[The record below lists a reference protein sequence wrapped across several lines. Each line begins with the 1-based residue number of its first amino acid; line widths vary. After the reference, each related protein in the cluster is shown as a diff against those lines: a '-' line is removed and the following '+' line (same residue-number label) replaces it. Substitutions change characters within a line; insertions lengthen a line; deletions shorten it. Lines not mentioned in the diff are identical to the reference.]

1 MRTERSSQLS
11 YEPSTV
17 LWPLE
22 PEDIVHFDFII
33 LLLLESFVK
42 SFYLPAKQTHGGHSV
57 VKPNAA
63 GRYIL
68 SGTVVQEPVIEC
80 EDLDGN
86 NVQLL
91 YCMIEDCN
99 GEVWGYAYEMDNLD
113 DVPPVNQSVILIMNC
128 NGTPDD
134 NFDDIIEDIL
144 WCNCAAE
151 ED

>member
-1 MRTERSSQLS
+1 MKSILKSLKQSARSMAV
-11 YEPSTV
+11 TV
-17 LWPLE
+17 AAVFLMAA
-22 PEDIVHFDFII
+22 IFA
-33 LLLLESFVK
+33 
-42 SFYLPAKQTHGGHSV
+42 LPIPTASAAAA

-80 EDLDGN
+80 EDLDRN
-86 NVQLL
+86 NIQLL

-99 GEVWGYAYEMDNLD
+99 GEVWGYAYEMDNLN
-113 DVPPVNQSVILIMNC
+113 DVPPMYQSVTLIMNC

-144 WCNCAAE
+144 WCNCESVAE
-151 ED
+151 DD

>member
-1 MRTERSSQLS
+1 MKSILKSLKQS
-11 YEPSTV
+11 ANSIVVTV
-17 LWPLE
+17 AAVFLMAA
-22 PEDIVHFDFII
+22 IFA
-33 LLLLESFVK
+33 
-42 SFYLPAKQTHGGHSV
+42 LPIPTASAAGTNS

-86 NVQLL
+86 NIQLL

-99 GEVWGYAYEMDNLD
+99 GEVWGYAYEMDNLN
-113 DVPPVNQSVILIMNC
+113 DVPPMYQSVTLIMNC

-144 WCNCAAE
+144 WCNCENAAE

>member
-1 MRTERSSQLS
+1 MTKSNRGLAVVIMAVILFATIFMIPVPAASA
-11 YEPSTV
+11 STA
-17 LWPLE
+17 
-22 PEDIVHFDFII
+22 
-33 LLLLESFVK
+33 SNAAG
-42 SFYLPAKQTHGGHSV
+42 SAAV

-86 NVQLL
+86 NIQLL

-99 GEVWGYAYEMDNLD
+99 GEVWGYAYEMDNLN
-113 DVPPVNQSVILIMNC
+113 DVPPMYQSVILIMNC

-134 NFDDIIEDIL
+134 IDDDIIEDIL
-144 WCNCAAE
+144 WCDCESAA
-151 ED
+151 DVD

>member
-1 MRTERSSQLS
+1 MKSILKSLKQSARSMAV
-11 YEPSTV
+11 TV
-17 LWPLE
+17 AAVFLMAA
-22 PEDIVHFDFII
+22 IFA
-33 LLLLESFVK
+33 
-42 SFYLPAKQTHGGHSV
+42 LPIPTASAAGTNS

-86 NVQLL
+86 NIQLL

-99 GEVWGYAYEMDNLD
+99 GEVWGYAYEMDNLN
-113 DVPPVNQSVILIMNC
+113 DVPPMYQSVTLIMNC
-128 NGTPDD
+128 NDTPDD
-134 NFDDIIEDIL
+134 IDDDIIEDIL

>member
-1 MRTERSSQLS
+1 MTKSNRGLAVVIMAVILFATIFMIPVPAASA
-11 YEPSTV
+11 STAGNAAG
-17 LWPLE
+17 
-22 PEDIVHFDFII
+22 
-33 LLLLESFVK
+33 S
-42 SFYLPAKQTHGGHSV
+42 ATA

-86 NVQLL
+86 NIQLL

-99 GEVWGYAYEMDNLD
+99 GEVWGYAYEMDNLN
-113 DVPPVNQSVILIMNC
+113 DVPPMYQSVTLIMNC

-144 WCNCAAE
+144 WCNCESVAE
-151 ED
+151 DD

>member
-1 MRTERSSQLS
+1 MTKSNRGLAVVIMAVILFATIFMIPVPAASA
-11 YEPSTV
+11 STAGNAAG
-17 LWPLE
+17 
-22 PEDIVHFDFII
+22 
-33 LLLLESFVK
+33 S
-42 SFYLPAKQTHGGHSV
+42 AAA

-80 EDLDGN
+80 EDLDEN
-86 NVQLL
+86 NIQLL

-99 GEVWGYAYEMDNLD
+99 GEVWGYAYEMDNLN
-113 DVPPVNQSVILIMNC
+113 DVPPMYQSVTLIMNC

-144 WCNCAAE
+144 WCNCESVAE
-151 ED
+151 DD

>member
-1 MRTERSSQLS
+1 MTKSNRGLAVVIMAVILFATIFMIPVPAASASTASSAAGS
-11 YEPSTV
+11 AAGTNS
-17 LWPLE
+17 
-22 PEDIVHFDFII
+22 
-33 LLLLESFVK
+33 
-42 SFYLPAKQTHGGHSV
+42 

-86 NVQLL
+86 NIQLL

-99 GEVWGYAYEMDNLD
+99 GEVWGYAYEMDNLN

-144 WCNCAAE
+144 WCDCAAE
-151 ED
+151 DD

>member
-1 MRTERSSQLS
+1 MTKSNRGLAVVIMAVILFATIFMIPVPAASA
-11 YEPSTV
+11 STAGNASANV
-17 LWPLE
+17 
-22 PEDIVHFDFII
+22 
-33 LLLLESFVK
+33 S
-42 SFYLPAKQTHGGHSV
+42 AAA

-86 NVQLL
+86 NIQLL

-99 GEVWGYAYEMDNLD
+99 GEVWGYAYEMDNLN
-113 DVPPVNQSVILIMNC
+113 DVPPMYQSVILIMNC
-128 NGTPDD
+128 NGTPND

-144 WCNCAAE
+144 WCDCAAE

>member
-1 MRTERSSQLS
+1 MTKSNRGLAVVIMAVILFATIFMIPVPAASAGSAGS
-11 YEPSTV
+11 ATV
-17 LWPLE
+17 N
-22 PEDIVHFDFII
+22 V
-33 LLLLESFVK
+33 S
-42 SFYLPAKQTHGGHSV
+42 ATAM
-57 VKPNAA
+57 KPNAA

-86 NVQLL
+86 NIQLL

-99 GEVWGYAYEMDNLD
+99 GEVWGYAYEMDNLN

-144 WCNCAAE
+144 WCDCAAE

>member
-1 MRTERSSQLS
+1 MTKSNRGLAVVIMAVILFATIFMIPVPAASA
-11 YEPSTV
+11 ST
-17 LWPLE
+17 
-22 PEDIVHFDFII
+22 
-33 LLLLESFVK
+33 
-42 SFYLPAKQTHGGHSV
+42 AGNATASV
-57 VKPNAA
+57 AGTNSVKPNAA

-86 NVQLL
+86 NIQLL

-99 GEVWGYAYEMDNLD
+99 GEVWGYAYEMDNLN
-113 DVPPVNQSVILIMNC
+113 DVPPMYQSVILIMNC

-134 NFDDIIEDIL
+134 IDDDIIEDIL
-144 WCNCAAE
+144 WCNCATE

>member
-1 MRTERSSQLS
+1 MTKSNRGLAVVIMAVILFATIFMIPVPAASA
-11 YEPSTV
+11 STAGNAAV
-17 LWPLE
+17 N
-22 PEDIVHFDFII
+22 V
-33 LLLLESFVK
+33 S
-42 SFYLPAKQTHGGHSV
+42 AAAM
-57 VKPNAA
+57 KPNAA

-86 NVQLL
+86 NIQLL

-144 WCNCAAE
+144 WCNCAAK

>member
-1 MRTERSSQLS
+1 MKSILKSLKQSARSMVV
-11 YEPSTV
+11 TV
-17 LWPLE
+17 VAVFLMAA
-22 PEDIVHFDFII
+22 IFA
-33 LLLLESFVK
+33 
-42 SFYLPAKQTHGGHSV
+42 LPVPTASAAGTNS

-86 NVQLL
+86 NIQLL

-99 GEVWGYAYEMDNLD
+99 GEVWGYAYEMDNLN
-113 DVPPVNQSVILIMNC
+113 DVPPMYQSVTLIMNC

-144 WCNCAAE
+144 WCNYENAAE

>member
-1 MRTERSSQLS
+1 MTKSNRGLAVVIMAVILFATIFMIPVPAASA
-11 YEPSTV
+11 STAGNAAV
-17 LWPLE
+17 N
-22 PEDIVHFDFII
+22 V
-33 LLLLESFVK
+33 S
-42 SFYLPAKQTHGGHSV
+42 AAAM
-57 VKPNAA
+57 KPNAA

-86 NVQLL
+86 NIQLL

-144 WCNCAAE
+144 WCNCENAAE

>member
-1 MRTERSSQLS
+1 MTKSNRGLAVVIMAVILFATIFMIPVPAASASSAGS
-11 YEPSTV
+11 AAANVS
-17 LWPLE
+17 
-22 PEDIVHFDFII
+22 
-33 LLLLESFVK
+33 
-42 SFYLPAKQTHGGHSV
+42 AAAM
-57 VKPNAA
+57 KPNAA

-86 NVQLL
+86 NIQLL

-99 GEVWGYAYEMDNLD
+99 GEVWGYAYEMDNLN

-144 WCNCAAE
+144 WCDCAAE
-151 ED
+151 DD

>member
-1 MRTERSSQLS
+1 MTKSNRGLA
-11 YEPSTV
+11 V
-17 LWPLE
+17 V
-22 PEDIVHFDFII
+22 IMAVI
-33 LLLLESFVK
+33 LFATIFMIPVPTASASAAANV
-42 SFYLPAKQTHGGHSV
+42 SAAAM
-57 VKPNAA
+57 KPNAA

-86 NVQLL
+86 NIQLL

-99 GEVWGYAYEMDNLD
+99 GEVWGYAYEMDNLN
-113 DVPPVNQSVILIMNC
+113 DVPPMYQSVILIMNC

-134 NFDDIIEDIL
+134 IDDDIIEDIL

>member
-1 MRTERSSQLS
+1 MTKSNRGLAVMIMAMILS
-11 YEPSTV
+11 ATIFMIPVPAASAST
-17 LWPLE
+17 
-22 PEDIVHFDFII
+22 
-33 LLLLESFVK
+33 
-42 SFYLPAKQTHGGHSV
+42 AGNAAV

-86 NVQLL
+86 NIQLL

-99 GEVWGYAYEMDNLD
+99 GEVWGYAYEMDNLN
-113 DVPPVNQSVILIMNC
+113 DVPSMYQSVTLIMNC

-144 WCNCAAE
+144 WCNCENAAE

>member
-1 MRTERSSQLS
+1 MTKSNRGLA
-11 YEPSTV
+11 V
-17 LWPLE
+17 V
-22 PEDIVHFDFII
+22 IMAVI
-33 LLLLESFVK
+33 LFATIFMIPV
-42 SFYLPAKQTHGGHSV
+42 PAASAGSAGSAAV

-86 NVQLL
+86 NIQLL

-128 NGTPDD
+128 NGTPNDID
-134 NFDDIIEDIL
+134 DDIIEDIL
-144 WCNCAAE
+144 WCNCAVE

>member
-1 MRTERSSQLS
+1 MTKSNRGLAVVIMAVILFATIFMIPVPAASA
-11 YEPSTV
+11 STAG
-17 LWPLE
+17 
-22 PEDIVHFDFII
+22 
-33 LLLLESFVK
+33 S
-42 SFYLPAKQTHGGHSV
+42 AAAM
-57 VKPNAA
+57 KPNAA

-86 NVQLL
+86 NIQLL

-113 DVPPVNQSVILIMNC
+113 DVPPVNQSVTLIMNC
-128 NGTPDD
+128 NSTPDD
-134 NFDDIIEDIL
+134 IDDDIIEDIL
-144 WCNCAAE
+144 WCNCENAAE

>member
-1 MRTERSSQLS
+1 MTKSNRGLA
-11 YEPSTV
+11 V
-17 LWPLE
+17 V
-22 PEDIVHFDFII
+22 IMAVI
-33 LLLLESFVK
+33 LFATIFMIPV
-42 SFYLPAKQTHGGHSV
+42 PAASASPAGSAAANV
-57 VKPNAA
+57 SAAAMKPNAA

-68 SGTVVQEPVIEC
+68 SGTVVQEPIIEC

-86 NVQLL
+86 NIQLL

-99 GEVWGYAYEMDNLD
+99 GEVWGYAYEMDNLN
-113 DVPPVNQSVILIMNC
+113 DVPPMYQSVILIMNC

-144 WCNCAAE
+144 WCDCAAE

>member
-1 MRTERSSQLS
+1 MTKSNRGLAVVIMAVILFATIFMIPVPAASA
-11 YEPSTV
+11 STAGNASANV
-17 LWPLE
+17 
-22 PEDIVHFDFII
+22 
-33 LLLLESFVK
+33 S
-42 SFYLPAKQTHGGHSV
+42 AAA

-86 NVQLL
+86 NIQLL

-99 GEVWGYAYEMDNLD
+99 GEVWGYAYEMDNLN
-113 DVPPVNQSVILIMNC
+113 DVPPMYQSVTLIMNC

-144 WCNCAAE
+144 WCDCESAAD

>member
-1 MRTERSSQLS
+1 MAKSNRGLAVVIMAVILFATIFMIPVPAASA
-11 YEPSTV
+11 STAGNAAG
-17 LWPLE
+17 
-22 PEDIVHFDFII
+22 
-33 LLLLESFVK
+33 S
-42 SFYLPAKQTHGGHSV
+42 AAA

-86 NVQLL
+86 NIQLL

-99 GEVWGYAYEMDNLD
+99 GEVWGYAYEMDNLN
-113 DVPPVNQSVILIMNC
+113 DVPPMYQSVTLIMNC

-144 WCNCAAE
+144 WCNCESVAE
-151 ED
+151 DD

>member
-1 MRTERSSQLS
+1 MTKSNRGLAVVIMAVILFATIFMIPVPAASA
-11 YEPSTV
+11 STAGNAAV
-17 LWPLE
+17 N
-22 PEDIVHFDFII
+22 V
-33 LLLLESFVK
+33 S
-42 SFYLPAKQTHGGHSV
+42 AAAM
-57 VKPNAA
+57 KPNAA

-86 NVQLL
+86 NIQLL

-144 WCNCAAE
+144 WCNCENTAE

>member
-1 MRTERSSQLS
+1 MTKSNRGLA
-11 YEPSTV
+11 V
-17 LWPLE
+17 V
-22 PEDIVHFDFII
+22 IMAVI
-33 LLLLESFVK
+33 LFATIFMIPV
-42 SFYLPAKQTHGGHSV
+42 PAASAGSAGSADV
-57 VKPNAA
+57 NVSAAAMKPNAA

-86 NVQLL
+86 NIQLL

-99 GEVWGYAYEMDNLD
+99 GEVWGYAYEMDNLN
-113 DVPPVNQSVILIMNC
+113 DVPPMYQSVTLIMNC

-144 WCNCAAE
+144 WCNCESVAE

>member
-1 MRTERSSQLS
+1 MTKSNRGLAVVIMAVILFATIFMIPVPVASA
-11 YEPSTV
+11 STAGNAAG
-17 LWPLE
+17 
-22 PEDIVHFDFII
+22 
-33 LLLLESFVK
+33 S
-42 SFYLPAKQTHGGHSV
+42 AAA

-86 NVQLL
+86 NIQLL

-99 GEVWGYAYEMDNLD
+99 GEVWGYAYEMDNLN
-113 DVPPVNQSVILIMNC
+113 DVPPMYQSVTLIMNC

-144 WCNCAAE
+144 WCNCESVAE
-151 ED
+151 DD